1 MVFRQGIGPS
11 TALIEV
17 SAVRRRGG
25 SRKVSAQSRAGLTSV
40 GDGPRTIS
48 QVANLH
54 KRGALVVHV
63 ALCGRRLRTK
73 PEGRPSKLSQLSPKV
88 CLCSRWAKH

>member
-1 MVFRQGIGPS
+1 MAFRQGTGLS
-11 TALIEV
+11 TAPIEV
-17 SAVRRRGG
+17 SAVRRLAG
-25 SRKVSAQSRAGLTSV
+25 SRKASAQSRAGLMSG

-54 KRGALVVHV
+54 RPGALAVHV
-63 ALCGRRLRTK
+63 ALCGRLLRIR